1 MKIPAAE
8 SKLNHVDASYPSLK
22 GRPVLITGGA
32 SGIGESIVEHFAAQE
47 ARVTFLDIQ
56 REAGVQLA
64 DRIAASG
71 LDRPLFLPCN
81 LTDIGALRE
90 AVIASATQN
99 GPPLALVNNAGNDDR
114 HKVEDVTPEYW
125 QNRMDTNLRHQF
137 FAAQAVRNGMR
148 SAGFGSIICFG
159 SISWFAGEAN
169 YIAYVTAKAAI
180 GGMTKG
186 LARELGPERIRVN
199 CIVPGWVMT
208 KRQIEL
214 WLDADG
220 ERQIAMRQC
229 LPDKLM
235 PPDIARMALWLAADD
250 SRMCTAQN
258 FIVDAGWV

>member
-1 MKIPAAE
+1 VK
-8 SKLNHVDASYPSLK
+8 
-22 GRPVLITGGA
+22 
-32 SGIGESIVEHFAAQE
+32 HFAAQD

-56 REAGVQLA
+56 REAGEQLCE
-64 DRIAASG
+64 RIAAAG
-71 LDRPLFLPCN
+71 MDKPLFLPCD
-81 LTDIGALRE
+81 LTDIGALQE
-90 AVIASATQN
+90 AIAVSAGQN

-148 SAGFGSIICFG
+148 AAGVGSIICFG
-159 SISWFAGEAN
+159 SISWFAGEAG
-169 YIAYVTAKAAI
+169 YISYVTAKAAI
-180 GGMTKG
+180 GGLTKG

-208 KRQIEL
+208 KRQVAL
-214 WLDADG
+214 WLNAEG
-220 ERQIAMRQC
+220 EREIARRQC

-235 PPDIARMALWLAADD
+235 PADIARMALWLAADD

-258 FIVDAGWV
+258 FIVDAGWI